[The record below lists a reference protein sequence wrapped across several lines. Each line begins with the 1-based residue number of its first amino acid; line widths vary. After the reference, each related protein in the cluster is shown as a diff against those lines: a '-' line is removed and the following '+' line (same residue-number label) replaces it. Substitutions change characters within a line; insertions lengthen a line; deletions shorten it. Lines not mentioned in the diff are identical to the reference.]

1 MNGIEFVLPEDI
13 EKRSFEIIEQELSG
27 REIDD
32 KIKPVV
38 MRVIHTTADFEYF
51 DNLKFSEN
59 VIDKIL
65 ELIHEGVVFVT
76 DTNMALSG
84 INKPA
89 LRKLGCE
96 AYCFMSDS
104 DVASSAKSEQT
115 TRAAASVD
123 KAAAMG
129 RKIIYVVGNAP
140 TALVRLFEHIQKGD
154 FIPAAVIGAPVGFVN
169 VVRSKELIMNTDV
182 PYIVAEGRKGGSGV
196 AAAICNALLY
206 MAGGRAV

>member
-65 ELIHEGVVFVT
+65 ELIREGVAFVT

-104 DVASSAKSEQT
+104 DVASAAKSEQT
-115 TRAAASVD
+115 TRASASVD
-123 KAAAMG
+123 KAASMG
-129 RKIIYVVGNAP
+129 KKVSYVVGHAP

-154 FIPAAVIGAPVGFVN
+154 FTPAAVIGAPVGFVN
-169 VVRSKELIMNTDV
+169 VVRSKELIMQTNV

>member
-65 ELIHEGVVFVT
+65 ELIREGVAFVT

-104 DVASSAKSEQT
+104 DVASAAKSEQT

-123 KAAAMG
+123 KAASMG

-154 FIPAAVIGAPVGFVN
+154 FTPAAVIGAPVGFVN
-169 VVRSKELIMNTDV
+169 VVRSKELIMQTNV

>member
-65 ELIHEGVVFVT
+65 ELIREGVAFVT

-104 DVASSAKSEQT
+104 DVASVAKSEQT

-123 KAAAMG
+123 KAAAMR

-140 TALVRLFEHIQKGD
+140 TSLVRLFEHIQKGD
-154 FIPAAVIGAPVGFVN
+154 FTPAAVIGAPVGFVN
-169 VVRSKELIMNTDV
+169 VVRSKELIMQTDV

>member
-1 MNGIEFVLPEDI
+1 MDGIEFVLPGDI
-13 EKRSFEIIEQELSG
+13 EKRSFEIIEHELSG
-27 REIDD
+27 REIDE
-32 KIKPVV
+32 KIKPIVI
-38 MRVIHTTADFEYF
+38 RVIHTTADFEYF

-59 VIDKIL
+59 VVDKIL
-65 ELIHEGVVFVT
+65 GMIREGVVFVT

-104 DVASSAKSEQT
+104 DVAAAAKKAQT
-115 TRAAASVD
+115 TRAVASVD
-123 KAAAMG
+123 KAAAI
-129 RKIIYVVGNAP
+129 KKKVIYVVGNAP
-140 TALVRLFEHIQKGD
+140 TALVRLFEHIETGD

-169 VVRSKELIMNTDV
+169 VVRSKELIMQTNV

-206 MAGGRAV
+206 MAGGRSV

>member
-32 KIKPVV
+32 NIKPVV

-65 ELIHEGVVFVT
+65 ELIREGVAFVT

-104 DVASSAKSEQT
+104 DVASVAKSEQT

-123 KAAAMG
+123 KAMAMG

-154 FIPAAVIGAPVGFVN
+154 FTPAAVIGAPVGFVN
-169 VVRSKELIMNTDV
+169 VVRSKELIMQTDV

>member
-27 REIDD
+27 RDIDD

-65 ELIHEGVVFVT
+65 ELIREGVAFVT

-104 DVASSAKSEQT
+104 DVASAAKSEQT

-123 KAAAMG
+123 KAASMG

-154 FIPAAVIGAPVGFVN
+154 FTPAAVIGAPVGFVN
-169 VVRSKELIMNTDV
+169 VVRSKELIMQTDV
-182 PYIVAEGRKGGSGV
+182 PYIVTEGRKGGSGV

-206 MAGGRAV
+206 MAGGRNS

>member
-27 REIDD
+27 REIDN

-65 ELIHEGVVFVT
+65 ELIREGVAFVT

-104 DVASSAKSEQT
+104 DVASAAKSEQT

-123 KAAAMG
+123 KAASMG

-154 FIPAAVIGAPVGFVN
+154 FTPAAVIGAPVGFVN
-169 VVRSKELIMNTDV
+169 VVRSKELIMQTDV

>member
-65 ELIHEGVVFVT
+65 ELIREGVAFVT

-89 LRKLGCE
+89 LRKLRCE

-104 DVASSAKSEQT
+104 DVASVAKSEQT

-123 KAAAMG
+123 KAASMG

-140 TALVRLFEHIQKGD
+140 TALVRLFEHIQKRD
-154 FIPAAVIGAPVGFVN
+154 FTPAAVIGAPVGFVN
-169 VVRSKELIMNTDV
+169 VVRSKELIMQTDV

>member
-65 ELIHEGVVFVT
+65 ELIREGVAFVT

-104 DVASSAKSEQT
+104 DVASAAKSEQT
-115 TRAAASVD
+115 TRAAVSVD

-154 FIPAAVIGAPVGFVN
+154 FTPAAVIGAPVGFVN
-169 VVRSKELIMNTDV
+169 VVRSKELIMQTNV

>member
-27 REIDD
+27 REIDE

-59 VIDKIL
+59 AIDKIL
-65 ELIHEGVVFVT
+65 ELIQEGIVFVT

-104 DVASSAKSEQT
+104 DVASAAKSEQT
-115 TRAAASVD
+115 TRAVASVD

-154 FIPAAVIGAPVGFVN
+154 FTPAAVIGAPVGFVN
-169 VVRSKELIMNTDV
+169 VVRSKELIMQTDV

>member
-13 EKRSFEIIEQELSG
+13 EKRSFEIIEQELFG
-27 REIDD
+27 REIDN

-65 ELIHEGVVFVT
+65 ELIREGVAFVT

-104 DVASSAKSEQT
+104 DVASAAKSEQT

-123 KAAAMG
+123 KAMAMG

-140 TALVRLFEHIQKGD
+140 TALVRLFEHIQKRD
-154 FIPAAVIGAPVGFVN
+154 FTPAAVIGAPVGFVN
-169 VVRSKELIMNTDV
+169 VVRSKELIMQTDV

-206 MAGGRAV
+206 MAGGRNS

>member
-1 MNGIEFVLPEDI
+1 MNRIEFVLPEDI

-27 REIDD
+27 REIDE

-65 ELIHEGVVFVT
+65 ELIREGVVFVT

-104 DVASSAKSEQT
+104 DVASVAKSGQT

-123 KAAAMG
+123 KAAAMR

-154 FIPAAVIGAPVGFVN
+154 FTPAAVIGSPVGFVN
-169 VVRSKELIMNTDV
+169 VVRSKELIMQTDV
-182 PYIVAEGRKGGSGV
+182 PHIVAEGRKGGSGV

-206 MAGGRAV
+206 MAGGRNS

>member
-65 ELIHEGVVFVT
+65 ELIREGVAFVT

-104 DVASSAKSEQT
+104 DVASAAKSEQT

-123 KAAAMG
+123 KAASMG

-154 FIPAAVIGAPVGFVN
+154 FTRASVIGAPVGFVN
-169 VVRSKELIMNTDV
+169 VVRSKELIMQTDV
-182 PYIVAEGRKGGSGV
+182 PYIVTEGRKGGSGV

-206 MAGGRAV
+206 MAGGRNS

>member
-104 DVASSAKSEQT
+104 DVASAAKSEQT
-115 TRAAASVD
+115 TRASASVD

-169 VVRSKELIMNTDV
+169 VVRSKELIMQTDV

>member
-65 ELIHEGVVFVT
+65 ELIREGVAFVT

-104 DVASSAKSEQT
+104 DVALAAKSEQT

-123 KAAAMG
+123 KAASMG

-154 FIPAAVIGAPVGFVN
+154 FTPAAVIGAPVGFVN
-169 VVRSKELIMNTDV
+169 VVRSKELIMQTDV

>member
-65 ELIHEGVVFVT
+65 ELINEGVVFVT

-104 DVASSAKSEQT
+104 DVASAAKSEQT
-115 TRAAASVD
+115 TRAVASVD
-123 KAAAMG
+123 KAATMA

-140 TALVRLFEHIQKGD
+140 TALVRLFEHIQKED

-169 VVRSKELIMNTDV
+169 VVRSKELIMQTDV

-206 MAGGRAV
+206 MEGGRVV

>member
-13 EKRSFEIIEQELSG
+13 EKRSFEIIEHELSG
-27 REIDD
+27 RKLDE

-65 ELIHEGVVFVT
+65 ELIREGVVFVT

-104 DVASSAKSEQT
+104 DVASAAKSDQT
-115 TRAAASVD
+115 TRAAVSVD
-123 KAAAMG
+123 KAAVMG

-140 TALVRLFEHIQKGD
+140 TALVRLFEHIQKDD
-154 FIPAAVIGAPVGFVN
+154 FIPAAIIGVPVGFVN
-169 VVRSKELIMNTDV
+169 VVRSKELIMQTDV

-206 MAGGRAV
+206 MAGGRNS

>member
-27 REIDD
+27 REIDN

-65 ELIHEGVVFVT
+65 ELIREGVAFVT

-104 DVASSAKSEQT
+104 DVASAAKSEQT

-123 KAAAMG
+123 KAASMG

-154 FIPAAVIGAPVGFVN
+154 FTTAAVIGAPVGFVN
-169 VVRSKELIMNTDV
+169 VVRSKEIIMQTDV

>member
-104 DVASSAKSEQT
+104 DVASAAKSEQT
-115 TRAAASVD
+115 TRASASVD

-169 VVRSKELIMNTDV
+169 VVRSKELIMQTDV

-206 MAGGRAV
+206 MAGGRVV

>member
-1 MNGIEFVLPEDI
+1 MNRIEFVLPEDI

-32 KIKPVV
+32 KIKLVV

-65 ELIHEGVVFVT
+65 ELIREGVVFVT

-104 DVASSAKSEQT
+104 DVASVAKSEQT

-123 KAAAMG
+123 KAASMG

-154 FIPAAVIGAPVGFVN
+154 FTPAAVIGAPVGFVN
-169 VVRSKELIMNTDV
+169 VVRSKELIMQTDV

>member
-13 EKRSFEIIEQELSG
+13 EKRSFEIIEQELFG

-65 ELIHEGVVFVT
+65 ELIREGVAFVT

-104 DVASSAKSEQT
+104 DVASAAKSEQT

-123 KAAAMG
+123 KAASMG

-154 FIPAAVIGAPVGFVN
+154 FTPAAVIGAPVGFVN
-169 VVRSKELIMNTDV
+169 VVRSKELIMQTDV

-206 MAGGRAV
+206 MAGGRNS

>member
-65 ELIHEGVVFVT
+65 ELIREGVAFVT

-104 DVASSAKSEQT
+104 DVASAAKSEQT
-115 TRAAASVD
+115 TRASASVD
-123 KAAAMG
+123 KAVSMG
-129 RKIIYVVGNAP
+129 KKVIYVVGNAP

-154 FIPAAVIGAPVGFVN
+154 FTPAAVIGAPVGFVN
-169 VVRSKELIMNTDV
+169 VVRSKELIMQTNV

>member
-27 REIDD
+27 REIGD

-84 INKPA
+84 INKSA

>member
-65 ELIHEGVVFVT
+65 ELIREGVAFVT

-104 DVASSAKSEQT
+104 DVASAAKSEQT

-123 KAAAMG
+123 KAASMG

-154 FIPAAVIGAPVGFVN
+154 FTPAAVIGAPVGFVN
-169 VVRSKELIMNTDV
+169 VVRSKELIMQTDV
-182 PYIVAEGRKGGSGV
+182 PYIVTEGRKGGSGV

-206 MAGGRAV
+206 MAGGRNS

>member
-65 ELIHEGVVFVT
+65 ELIREGVAFVT

-104 DVASSAKSEQT
+104 DVASTAKSEQT
-115 TRAAASVD
+115 TRAAVSVD
-123 KAAAMG
+123 KAASMG
-129 RKIIYVVGNAP
+129 RKVIYVVGNAP

-154 FIPAAVIGAPVGFVN
+154 FTPAAVIGAPVGFVN
-169 VVRSKELIMNTDV
+169 VVRSKELIMQTDV

>member
-65 ELIHEGVVFVT
+65 ELIREGVAFVT

-104 DVASSAKSEQT
+104 DVASAAKSEQT
-115 TRAAASVD
+115 TRAAVSVD
-123 KAAAMG
+123 KAASMG
-129 RKIIYVVGNAP
+129 RKVIYVVGNAP

-154 FIPAAVIGAPVGFVN
+154 FTPAAVIGAPVGFVN
-169 VVRSKELIMNTDV
+169 VVRSKELIMQTDV

>member
-65 ELIHEGVVFVT
+65 ELIREGVAFVT

-104 DVASSAKSEQT
+104 DVASAAKSEQT

-123 KAAAMG
+123 KAASMG

-154 FIPAAVIGAPVGFVN
+154 FTPAAVIGAPVGFVN
-169 VVRSKELIMNTDV
+169 VVRSKELIMQTDV